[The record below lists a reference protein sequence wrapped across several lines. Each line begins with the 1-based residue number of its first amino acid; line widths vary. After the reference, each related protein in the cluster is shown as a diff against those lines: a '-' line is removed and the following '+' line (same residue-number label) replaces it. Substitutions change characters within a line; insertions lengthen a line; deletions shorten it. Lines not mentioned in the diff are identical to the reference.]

1 MTTTRPR
8 RSLLEE
14 RGSWWWRRPAE
25 LECCGVVGD
34 GIPRAG
40 GRAGDWEE
48 VRRRAMGTDAAA
60 GDGEAG
66 GGDPACGRR
75 RAAGIPRAGGGG
87 DGIPRAGEDFFVGP
101 TETSPN

>member
-25 LECCGVVGD
+25 LECGGIVGD

-40 GRAGDWEE
+40 GRVGDWEE
-48 VRRRAMGTDAAA
+48 VRRRAMGTNAAAGDGDAAA
-60 GDGEAG
+60 CDGEAG

-75 RAAGIPRAGGGG
+75 RATGLPRA
-87 DGIPRAGEDFFVGP
+87 
-101 TETSPN
+101 

>member
-14 RGSWWWRRPAE
+14 RGSWWWRGPAE
-25 LECCGVVGD
+25 LACGGVVGD
-34 GIPRAG
+34 GISRAG
-40 GRAGDWEE
+40 GQAGDAEE

-60 GDGEAG
+60 GDGG
-66 GGDPACGRR
+66 PACWRR
-75 RAAGIPRAGGGG
+75 RAMGIPRAGLIFLG
-87 DGIPRAGEDFFVGP
+87 A